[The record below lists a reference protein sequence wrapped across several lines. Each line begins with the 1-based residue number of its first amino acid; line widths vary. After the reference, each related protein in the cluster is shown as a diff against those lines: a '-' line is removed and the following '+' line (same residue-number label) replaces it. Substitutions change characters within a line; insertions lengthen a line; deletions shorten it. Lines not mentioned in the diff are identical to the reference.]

1 MAGFTEIILALCYL
15 RKSKM
20 RKVFWL
26 KFLTYEKY
34 LTQLR
39 VFILL
44 NPMKSTM
51 HLWDNYSTINLIRI
65 TKLLNLLQIIIK
77 PHKISK
83 NKKDSL

>member
-20 RKVFWL
+20 RKVFRL

-51 HLWDNYSTINLIRI
+51 HL
-65 TKLLNLLQIIIK
+65 
-77 PHKISK
+77 
-83 NKKDSL
+83 